1 MVLVDT
7 SIWVDH
13 LRKPKAELVQLL
25 EAEAVLTHSFV
36 IGELACGTLSNRGA
50 LLYNLSRLPHVSAAS
65 DSEVLEFIESRIF
78 IAIIMSVTLAKSH
91 LPLIDSPLRMDS
103 GLFTAS
109 SATCSASPR
118 LW

>member
-13 LRKPKAELVQLL
+13 LRKPKAELVRLL

-36 IGELACGTLSNRGA
+36 IGELACGTLSNRRA

-65 DSEVLEFIESRIF
+65 DSEVLEFIERRGF
-78 IAIIMSVTLAKSH
+78 MGTGVGYLDMHLLA
-91 LPLIDSPLRMDS
+91 
-103 GLFTAS
+103 
-109 SATCSASPR
+109 SAYLAVGVR
-118 LW
+118 LWTRDKNLAALADQLAVTH